1 MKVLGVAGSP
11 RTGNTSFCMQEALY
25 VVEEMGLET
34 EFISLHGKNIAPCR
48 SCGRCR
54 EEDACSINDDMED
67 INAKI
72 GAADGIIFGTPVFMG
87 SMTAQMKILLD
98 RTVRHRR
105 QGLRLKGKVGG
116 VICVG
121 GARNGGQEL
130 TIQAVQAALQIH
142 DMILVGDG
150 SHFGGIVVAYD
161 PGEAKDD
168 EEGLET
174 VKNLAR
180 RVAETV
186 IKLNP

>member
-1 MKVLGVAGSP
+1 MKVLGIAGSP
-11 RTGNTSFCMQEALY
+11 RTGNTSFCVKEALN
-25 VVEEMGLET
+25 VVDKMGLET
-34 EFISLHGKNIAPCR
+34 EFISLHGKNIVPCR

-54 EEDACSINDDMED
+54 EKDACSINDDMED

-72 GAADGIIFGTPVFMG
+72 GAADGIIFGTPVYMG

-116 VICVG
+116 VISVG
-121 GARNGGQEL
+121 GGRNGGQEL

-142 DMILVGDG
+142 DMILVSDG
-150 SHFGGIVVAYD
+150 SHFGGTVVATEPSD
-161 PGEAKDD
+161 AVKDD
-168 EEGLET
+168 NGLET

-186 IKLNP
+186 LKLNK